1 MECGLKWPLVN
12 SQSVTELNKHELSE
26 LIPVKVGFWFDKIS
40 SHHLLAHSVTKIIF
54 NFFRTYGLPYV
65 ITLLQCHIYVYNDVD

>member
-26 LIPVKVGFWFDKIS
+26 LIPVKVGFWLDKIS

-54 NFFRTYGLPYV
+54 NFFRTYGLRYYAIELP
-65 ITLLQCHIYVYNDVD
+65 ICVYNDVD